1 MVPKIRRPLVVGSVG
16 LTASAWLLQLGHP
29 TGAHWGEPIVWGAIA
44 LGGGLWW
51 LKQQQPAPKLD
62 TDAAPLDRTAVEQ
75 ALNALEPLLDQLEQE
90 LAMPAKSADGAVT
103 LSLQSGLRDVAP
115 RRWRDRLAALR
126 TELDRDQLNVAIIGG
141 KSVGKTTLAQR
152 LTADWLP
159 SVPQTVTLTDTPAL
173 FDALDATSEIAIA
186 AAADLVVFVASGDIT
201 DSEFQVLKELSRQ
214 HQRIV
219 LAFNKQDQYLPGDRP
234 LILQQIRE
242 RLLGQVPV
250 QEVVAIAAAPA
261 PLKVRQHQPDGTIQE
276 TLEQPAPDLAPLTER
291 LTGIISVAGPQLVLN
306 TTLRRAAALKA
317 NILASLNQLRR
328 DRAMPLIEQAQW
340 IAGAAAF
347 ATPMPSLD
355 LLATGAINVQ
365 MVMDLGKVYQQA
377 FSMEQAKA
385 IATTMAET
393 MVKLGLVEVSTQ
405 AIAPLL
411 KSHLATF
418 AVGGALQGVSAAYL
432 TRVAGLS
439 LVTYFE
445 EQSPTAAPAGE
456 FALKRDRLI
465 QSIKAVFQNNQ
476 RTDFLQTLVQQA
488 AKQLAPATT
497 QPVALSAP
505 LSAPVATMTT
515 EPINAPIRP

>member
-29 TGAHWGEPIVWGAIA
+29 TGAHWGETIVWGAIA

-51 LKQQQPAPKLD
+51 FRQQQPAPELD
-62 TDAAPLDRTAVEQ
+62 TTAPLDRTTVEQ
-75 ALNALEPLLDQLEQE
+75 ALKALEPLLDQLERE
-90 LAMPAKSADGAVT
+90 SATTSSSPTDSTVT
-103 LSLQSGLRDVAP
+103 LSLQPGLRDIAP
-115 RRWRDRLAALR
+115 QHWRDRLALLK
-126 TELDRDQLNVAIIGG
+126 TELDRDALNVALIGG
-141 KSVGKTTLAQR
+141 KSVGKTTLAER

-159 SVPQTVTLTDTPAL
+159 NVPQTVTLTDTPAL
-173 FDALDATSEIAIA
+173 FDELDAASEVALA
-186 AAADLVVFVASGDIT
+186 AAADLVVFVTAGDIT

-214 HQRIV
+214 QQRIV

-250 QEVVAIAAAPA
+250 QEVVAITAAPA
-261 PLKVRQHQPDGTIQE
+261 PLKVRQHQADGTIQE
-276 TLEQPAPDLAPLTER
+276 MLEQPAPDVSALTER
-291 LTGIISVAGPQLVLN
+291 LTGIVSVAGPQLVLN
-306 TTLRRAAALKA
+306 TVLRRAAALKA
-317 NILASLNQLRR
+317 EILAALNQLRR

-347 ATPMPSLD
+347 ATPVPSLD
-355 LLATGAINVQ
+355 LLATGAINAQ

-377 FSMEQAKA
+377 FSAEQAKA
-385 IATTMAET
+385 IASTMAEV
-393 MVKLGLVEVSTQ
+393 MLKLGLVEVSTQ

-439 LVTYFE
+439 LVAYFE
-445 EQSPTAAPAGE
+445 EQSSTAAPAGE

-465 QSIKAVFQNNQ
+465 QAIKAVFQNNQ

-488 AKQLAPATT
+488 AKQLAPATA
-497 QPVALSAP
+497 QPVALPTP
-505 LSAPVATMTT
+505 LAAPVA
-515 EPINAPIRP
+515 EPISTQAQVIN

>member
-1 MVPKIRRPLVVGSVG
+1 MVGSVG

-29 TGAHWGEPIVWGAIA
+29 TGAHWGETIVWGAIA

-51 LKQQQPAPKLD
+51 FRQQQPAPELD
-62 TDAAPLDRTAVEQ
+62 TDAALLDRATVEQ
-75 ALNALEPLLDQLEQE
+75 ALKALEPLLDQLERE
-90 LAMPAKSADGAVT
+90 SATPAKATDSTVT
-103 LSLQSGLRDVAP
+103 LSLQPGLRE
-115 RRWRDRLAALR
+115 RLALLK
-126 TELDRDQLNVAIIGG
+126 TELDREQLNVAIVGG

-159 SVPQTVTLTDTPAL
+159 NLTQPVTLTDTPAL
-173 FDALDATSEIAIA
+173 FHELDAPSEMAIA

-214 HQRIV
+214 RQRIV

-276 TLEQPAPDLAPLTER
+276 MLEQPAPDLSALTER
-291 LTGIISVAGPQLVLN
+291 LTGIVSVAGPQLVLN

-317 NILASLNQLRR
+317 EILAALNQLRR
-328 DRAMPLIEQAQW
+328 DRAMPIIEQAQW

-347 ATPMPSLD
+347 ATPVPSLD
-355 LLATGAINVQ
+355 LLATGAINAQ
-365 MVMDLGKVYQQA
+365 MVMDLGTVYQQA
-377 FSMEQAKA
+377 FSADQAKA
-385 IATTMAET
+385 IASTMAET

-439 LVTYFE
+439 LVNYFE

-465 QSIKAVFQNNQ
+465 QAIKAVFQNNQ

-497 QPVALSAP
+497 QPVALSTTTP
-505 LSAPVATMTT
+505 VPESVSAQAQVT
-515 EPINAPIRP
+515 R

>member
-29 TGAHWGEPIVWGAIA
+29 TGAHWGETIVWGAIA
-44 LGGGLWW
+44 LGVGLWW
-51 LKQQQPAPKLD
+51 FRQQQPPAKLD
-62 TDAAPLDRTAVEQ
+62 TAAPLDRSTVEQ
-75 ALNALEPLLDQLEQE
+75 ALKALEPLLDQLEQE
-90 LAMPAKSADGAVT
+90 SATPPASSPTDSTVT
-103 LSLQSGLRDVAP
+103 LSLQPSLRDIAP
-115 RRWRDRLAALR
+115 QRWRDRLALLK
-126 TELDRDQLNVAIIGG
+126 TELDRDHLNVCIVGG

-159 SVPQTVTLTDTPAL
+159 SLTQTVTLTDTPSL
-173 FDALDATSEIAIA
+173 FSELDASSEIAIA
-186 AAADLVVFVASGDIT
+186 AAADLVVFVTSGDIT

-214 HQRIV
+214 QQRIV

-261 PLKVRQHQPDGTIQE
+261 PLKVRQHQSDGTILE
-276 TLEQPAPDLAPLTER
+276 TLEQPAPDLSALTER
-291 LTGIISVAGPQLVLN
+291 LTGIVSVAGPQLVLN

-317 NILASLNQLRR
+317 EILAALNKLRR
-328 DRAMPLIEQAQW
+328 DRAMPMIEQAQW
-340 IAGAAAF
+340 LAGAAAF

-355 LLATGAINVQ
+355 LLATGAINAQ
-365 MVMDLGKVYQQA
+365 MVMDLGTVYQQA

-411 KSHLATF
+411 KGHLATF

-465 QSIKAVFQNNQ
+465 QAIKAVFQDNQ
-476 RTDFLQTLVQQA
+476 RKDFLKTLVQQA

-497 QPVALSAP
+497 
-505 LSAPVATMTT
+505 APVSLSTPPNVAAA
-515 EPINAPIRP
+515 EPISSLAQGSN

>member
-1 MVPKIRRPLVVGSVG
+1 MVPKIRRPLVVGSLG

-29 TGAHWGEPIVWGAIA
+29 TGAHWGETIIWGAIA

-51 LKQQQPAPKLD
+51 FQQQQPAPKLD
-62 TDAAPLDRTAVEQ
+62 TEAALLDRATVEQ
-75 ALNALEPLLDQLEQE
+75 ALKALEPLLDQLERE
-90 LAMPAKSADGAVT
+90 SASPASSPTDSTAT
-103 LSLQSGLRDVAP
+103 PSPQPSLRDIAP
-115 RRWRDRLAALR
+115 QRWRERLARLK
-126 TELDRDQLNVAIIGG
+126 TELDRNQLNVAIVGG

-159 SVPQTVTLTDTPAL
+159 SQTQTVTLTDTPAL
-173 FDALDATSEIAIA
+173 FDELDTASELALA
-186 AAADLVVFVASGDIT
+186 AAADLVVFVTAGDIT
-201 DSEFQVLKELSRQ
+201 DSEFQILKELSRQ
-214 HQRIV
+214 QQRIV

-242 RLLGQVPV
+242 RLLGRVPV

-261 PLKVRQHQPDGTIQE
+261 PLKVRQHQPDGTVLE
-276 TLEQPAPDLAPLTER
+276 TLEQPAPDLSALTER
-291 LTGIISVAGPQLVLN
+291 LTGIVSVAGPQLVLN

-317 NILASLNQLRR
+317 EILETLNKLRR
-328 DRAMPLIEQAQW
+328 DRAMPMIEQAQW
-340 IAGAAAF
+340 LAGAAAF
-347 ATPMPSLD
+347 ATPIPSLD

-393 MVKLGLVEVSTQ
+393 MVKLGLVEASTQ

-432 TRVAGLS
+432 TRIAGLS

-456 FALKRDRLI
+456 FTLKRDRLI
-465 QSIKAVFQNNQ
+465 QSIKAAFQNNQ
-476 RTDFLQTLVQQA
+476 RTEFLQTLVQQA
-488 AKQLAPATT
+488 AKQLAPATA
-497 QPVALSAP
+497 QPVALATPLAP
-505 LSAPVATMTT
+505 AVAEPVSPEAQVLS
-515 EPINAPIRP
+515 

>member
-1 MVPKIRRPLVVGSVG
+1 MVPKIRRPLVVASVG
-16 LTASAWLLQLGHP
+16 LTASAWLLQLGDP
-29 TGAHWGEPIVWGAIA
+29 TGAHWGETVVWGAIA

-51 LKQQQPAPKLD
+51 FRQQQPTAKLD
-62 TDAAPLDRTAVEQ
+62 TTAPLDRSTVEQ
-75 ALNALEPLLDQLEQE
+75 ALKALEPLLDQLEQE
-90 LAMPAKSADGAVT
+90 SATPASSPTNSALT
-103 LSLQSGLRDVAP
+103 RSLQPSL
-115 RRWRDRLAALR
+115 RDRLTLLK
-126 TELDRDQLNVAIIGG
+126 TELDRNHLNVAIVGG

-159 SVPQTVTLTDTPAL
+159 SLTQTVTLTDTPAL
-173 FDALDATSEIAIA
+173 FSELDASSEIAIA
-186 AAADLVVFVASGDIT
+186 AAADLVVFVTAGDIT
-201 DSEFQVLKELSRQ
+201 DSEFQILKDLSRQ
-214 HQRIV
+214 QQRIV

-242 RLLGQVPV
+242 RLLGQVLV

-261 PLKVRQHQPDGTIQE
+261 PLKVRQHQPDGTILE
-276 TLEQPAPDLAPLTER
+276 TMEQPAPDLSALTER
-291 LTGIISVAGPQLVLN
+291 LTGIVSVAGPQLVLN

-317 NILASLNQLRR
+317 EILAALNKLRR
-328 DRAMPLIEQAQW
+328 DRAMPMIEQAQW
-340 IAGAAAF
+340 LAGAAAF
-347 ATPMPSLD
+347 ATPVPSLD
-355 LLATGAINVQ
+355 LLTTGAINAQ
-365 MVMDLGKVYQQA
+365 MVMDLGTVYQQA

-411 KSHLATF
+411 KGHLATF

-465 QSIKAVFQNNQ
+465 QAIKAVFQDNQ
-476 RTDFLQTLVQQA
+476 RTDFLKTLVQQA

-497 QPVALSAP
+497 PPVSLSTPPNVATAEP
-505 LSAPVATMTT
+505 LSSLAQGSG
-515 EPINAPIRP
+515 

>member
-1 MVPKIRRPLVVGSVG
+1 MVPKIRRPLVVASVG
-16 LTASAWLLQLGHP
+16 LTASAWLLQLGHS
-29 TGAHWGEPIVWGAIA
+29 TGAHWGETVVLGAIV

-51 LKQQQPAPKLD
+51 FRQQQLPAKLD
-62 TDAAPLDRTAVEQ
+62 TTAPLDRSTVEQ
-75 ALNALEPLLDQLEQE
+75 ALKALEPLLDQLEQE
-90 LAMPAKSADGAVT
+90 SATPASSPT
-103 LSLQSGLRDVAP
+103 NSSLTRSLQPSL
-115 RRWRDRLAALR
+115 RDRLTLLK
-126 TELDRDQLNVAIIGG
+126 TELDRNHLNVAIVGG

-159 SVPQTVTLTDTPAL
+159 SLTQTVTLTDTPAL
-173 FDALDATSEIAIA
+173 FSELDASSEIAIA
-186 AAADLVVFVASGDIT
+186 AAADLVVFVTAGDIT
-201 DSEFQVLKELSRQ
+201 DSEFQILKDLSRQ
-214 HQRIV
+214 QQRIV

-242 RLLGQVPV
+242 RLLGQVLV

-261 PLKVRQHQPDGTIQE
+261 PLKVRQHQPDGTILE
-276 TLEQPAPDLAPLTER
+276 TMEQPAPDLSALTER
-291 LTGIISVAGPQLVLN
+291 LTGIVSVAGPQLVLN

-317 NILASLNQLRR
+317 EILAALNKLRR
-328 DRAMPLIEQAQW
+328 DRAMPMIEQAQW
-340 IAGAAAF
+340 LAGAAAF
-347 ATPMPSLD
+347 ATPVPILD
-355 LLATGAINVQ
+355 LLATGVINAQ

-411 KSHLATF
+411 KGHLATF

-465 QSIKAVFQNNQ
+465 QAIKAVFQDNQ
-476 RTDFLQTLVQQA
+476 RKDFLKTLVQQA

-497 QPVALSAP
+497 
-505 LSAPVATMTT
+505 APVSLSTPPNVAAA
-515 EPINAPIRP
+515 EPISSLAQGSN